1 MACPEGWVFTL
12 LVVMGFTA
20 LWVKWRWPPRGRPSS
35 PLQAFSAPAQ
45 TAHPRRL
52 LRVSHHPPTH
62 LPPAS
67 TPLKPYS
74 QVKSLPGPL
83 RVKRIGPAGYACPN
97 SDGLYYG
104 ITDEQIHA
112 LVGYGGHESMTRL
125 S

>member
-1 MACPEGWVFTL
+1 VGQV
-12 LVVMGFTA
+12 A
-20 LWVKWRWPPRGRPSS
+20 LAPHGAHRVHPKPS
-35 PLQAFSAPAQ
+35 
-45 TAHPRRL
+45 PRRL
-52 LRVSHHPPTH
+52 KPLTSDDCRACRVTPPTD

-112 LVGYGGHESMTRL
+112 LVSYGGHESLTRL